1 MNALGWTILYLE
13 DFLTPTEAY
22 TSDLENRLSASPSDK
37 EAEKLLLAKA
47 FLEAYILDASRILR
61 GERNPF
67 ELPAACEAN
76 RAPIPNF
83 YVLRV
88 GPWRGYYRL
97 DYVAKLGVGVLT
109 LHEGHNLQGALQK
122 VLNET
127 LKKAG
132 RPE

>member
-22 TSDLENRLSASPSDK
+22 TSDLENRLSASPSEK
-37 EAEKLLLAKA
+37 EAEKLLLEKA
-47 FLEAYILDASRILR
+47 VLESYILDASRILR
-61 GERNPF
+61 GARNPL
-67 ELPAACEAN
+67 ELPAACETN
-76 RAPIPNF
+76 GVPIPNF

-97 DYVAKLGVGVLT
+97 DYVGKLGVGVLT
-109 LHEGHNLQGALQK
+109 LHEGHDLQEA
-122 VLNET
+122 